1 VFNAYATHCWT
12 MNRAAL
18 SCRLSEE
25 TVLNDPEHTKAS
37 WTSTPVVL
45 ACAAVG
51 VSVLGI
57 WDARAWI
64 CGLLVSVVAAYFSVP
79 RSRSHALVWV
89 AFSIGILVAAHQAR
103 LAVVRLQGV
112 ETSEARAANAAN
124 AANAADMSW
133 KLQQER
139 DRMHQEMARERVDEQ
154 NARFARRM
162 HEARIER
169 EEIRWQILEA
179 REQACARYT
188 KEAAEAAERRTYT
201 AQFDPLQR
209 SLQRYF
215 YDRHRTGSH
224 HIALEMQKDR
234 DRRFGAYPF
243 RTYGGY
249 GGYGFNEAAKAAA
262 VKRDSA
268 CRPINE
274 SVLDA
279 EVSSRRR

>member
-1 VFNAYATHCWT
+1 MSCRVGRRAERAFVFA
-12 MNRAAL
+12 RL
-18 SCRLSEE
+18 CRLSEE

-64 CGLLVSVVAAYFSVP
+64 CGLLVSVVAAYFSIP
-79 RSRSHALVWV
+79 RSWSHALVWV

-103 LAVVRLQGV
+103 LAVVRRQGV
-112 ETSEARAANAAN
+112 ETSEARAANAA
-124 AANAADMSW
+124 DVSW

-139 DRMHQEMARERVDEQ
+139 DRMHYEMARERVDAQ
-154 NARFARRM
+154 NARFAQRM

-169 EEIRWQILEA
+169 EEIRTQILEE

-188 KEAAEAAERRTYT
+188 KEAAEAAERAKKAAEIGTYT
-201 AQFDPLQR
+201 TLREPI
-209 SLQRYF
+209 QRYF
-215 YDRHRTGSH
+215 DDLHRTGSH
-224 HIALEMQKDR
+224 HIALELRKDR
-234 DRRFGAYPF
+234 ARRFGE
-243 RTYGGY
+243 YGGH
-249 GGYGFNEAAKAAA
+249 GFNEAAKAAA
-262 VKRDSA
+262 VMRDSA

-279 EVSSRRR
+279 EVSSRHR